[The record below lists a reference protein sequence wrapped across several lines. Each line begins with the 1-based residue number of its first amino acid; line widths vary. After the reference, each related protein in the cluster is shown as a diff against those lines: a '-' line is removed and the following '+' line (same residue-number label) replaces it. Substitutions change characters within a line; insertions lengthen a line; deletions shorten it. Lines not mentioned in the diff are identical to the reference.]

1 MTDLWPLRSAPI
13 SPPTPTFDRVLL
25 EAGADFLQGNEEGKT
40 PGEAARER
48 GNHECAALLEA
59 AERAYLMTKSRRL
72 SRESD
77 AWARLLHTQL
87 LPSLGLPSYLQA
99 RVALDTAALPR
110 AQPPRPQ
117 LLLIR
122 SEEEDGEQDGMMD
135 TGMGSMDVRMQMQM
149 PLERE
154 MEMDDTVPEWGK
166 GKGGYV
172 YRNNKQEGLKVQEQQ
187 QNESEGSGEYGYC
200 VSGSNNKGTWY
211 AAPDPTSSSLSMA
224 VTDNANVNAA
234 TPDMVRPSVCGLM
247 IDD

>member
-1 MTDLWPLRSAPI
+1 
-13 SPPTPTFDRVLL
+13 VLL

-135 TGMGSMDVRMQMQM
+135 TGMGSMDVRMQM